1 MNLLRHWHETG
12 VIRLKYL
19 DESGC
24 VLRTAVSYSWSRRG
38 QQKCLEQSRE
48 KGRRI
53 SILGLL
59 QADQQFDYGLVVGG
73 VRSSTYIKLMD
84 WQASLAQ
91 QHYQATGQLTV
102 VVQDNAPIHRS
113 QLVQQRWDDWADQ
126 GSLIFFLPP
135 YSPQLNTIETEWHQ
149 FKTHELAGRQ
159 FDDELDLV
167 DAIIAGIQ
175 ARAHTHARSLK
186 RFLFN

>member
-1 MNLLRHWHETG
+1 MSLLRQWHETG

-38 QQKCLEQSRE
+38 QQKCLEQPRE
-48 KGRRI
+48 RGRRI

-73 VRSSTYIKLMD
+73 VRSPTYIKLMD

-113 QLVQQRWDDWADQ
+113 QLV
-126 GSLIFFLPP
+126 
-135 YSPQLNTIETEWHQ
+135 
-149 FKTHELAGRQ
+149 
-159 FDDELDLV
+159 
-167 DAIIAGIQ
+167 
-175 ARAHTHARSLK
+175 
-186 RFLFN
+186 

>member
-1 MNLLRHWHETG
+1 MG

-24 VLRTAVSYSWSRRG
+24 VLRTPVSYSWSRCG
-38 QQKCLEQSRE
+38 QQKHLEQPRE
-48 KGRRI
+48 RGRRI

-73 VRSSTYIKLMD
+73 VRSASYIKLMD
-84 WQASLAQ
+84 WQARLAKQHQ
-91 QHYQATGQLTV
+91 QETAQLTV
-102 VVQDNAPIHRS
+102 VVQDNASIHRS

-126 GSLIFFLPP
+126 GLLIFFLPP
-135 YSPQLNTIETEWHQ
+135 YSPQLNSIETEWHQ

-167 DAIIAGIQ
+167 DSIIAGLE
-175 ARAHTHARSLK
+175 ARAERHGRSLE

>member
-1 MNLLRHWHETG
+1 MSLLRQWAEVG
-12 VIRLKYL
+12 AIRLKYL

-24 VLRTAVSYSWSRRG
+24 QLRTPVGYSWSRRG
-38 QQKCLEQSRE
+38 QQKCLEQPRE
-48 KGRRI
+48 RGRRI

-59 QADQQFDYGLVVGG
+59 QAEQQFDYGLVVGG

-84 WQASLAQ
+84 WQARLAN
-91 QHYQATGQLTV
+91 QHHQATGQLTV
-102 VVQDNAPIHRS
+102 VVQDNASIHRS
-113 QLVQQRWDDWADQ
+113 QRVQQQWNDWADQ
-126 GSLIFFLPP
+126 GLLIFFLPP
-135 YSPQLNTIETEWHQ
+135 YCPQLNSIETEWHQ

-175 ARAHTHARSLK
+175 ARAQKHGRSLE